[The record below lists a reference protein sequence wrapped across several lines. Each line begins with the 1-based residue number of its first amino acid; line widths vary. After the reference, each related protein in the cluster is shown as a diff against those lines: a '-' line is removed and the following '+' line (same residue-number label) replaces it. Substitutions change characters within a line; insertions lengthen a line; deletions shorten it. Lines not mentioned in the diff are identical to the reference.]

1 MSKEKERAY
10 RYDLFVT
17 PDWRDRFDT
26 LINEKLKLGTEGRLL
41 DVNSGTGAHAIEL
54 AERMN
59 RKGEVV
65 ATDPDLERVELS
77 RAKAQ
82 VKKVTNVAFEQTGG
96 DDLPFEND
104 EFDVVIGDGSL
115 LPPDEVEDTLSEM
128 VRVAQPG
135 GRVILKLATN
145 GSFDE
150 FFSIYWEAL
159 NNLGLV
165 EDVWQG
171 LEEMIKARRTVSEAE
186 ALMKGM
192 GLKRVESFTSK
203 EEFDFET
210 GGEFLESPL
219 IHDLFLDGWLD
230 IVPEESRQDVY
241 DQIVTVIERER
252 AGAPYDVSIKA
263 TVLVGTK

>member
-1 MSKEKERAY
+1 MSKEKEKAY

-26 LINEKLKLGTEGRLL
+26 LINEKLNLASEGRLL

-54 AERMN
+54 AEKMN

-65 ATDPDLERVELS
+65 ATDADLERIELS

-82 VKKVTNVAFEQTGG
+82 VKKVSNVAFEHASG
-96 DDLPFEND
+96 DDLPFDND
-104 EFDVVIGDGSL
+104 EFDLVIGDASL

-135 GRVILKLATN
+135 GRVILKLATS

-165 EDVWQG
+165 EDVWTD
-171 LEEMIKARRTVSEAE
+171 LEEMIKARRTASDAE

-203 EEFDFET
+203 EEFEFET
-210 GGEFLESPL
+210 GGEFLESPM
-219 IHDLFLDGWLD
+219 IQDLFLDEWLE
-230 IVPEESRQDVY
+230 IIPGESRQDVY

-263 TVLVGTK
+263 TVLAGVK